1 MCWNDALDTRLTTL
15 LSGGDA
21 GLDAGA
27 ELEVDHPD
35 GKQAFLA
42 ALARHHRVEA
52 PTMIWV
58 RPIAGRHEPE
68 PEAPAPSHQVFDLDI
83 ARRRNLTFT
92 GARVEGAEIV
102 LDLHNGQRARIRPA
116 RAERLVELRR
126 WDSWYYNQ
134 LTAHQQLELDA
145 LEHDTG

>member
-1 MCWNDALDTRLTTL
+1 MCWNDALDARLIRL

-27 ELEVDHPD
+27 ELEVTHPD
-35 GKQAFLA
+35 GEQAFLA

-58 RPIAGRHEPE
+58 RPIGGRHEPE
-68 PEAPAPSHQVFDLDI
+68 GDPTASSHQVFDLDI

-92 GARVEGAEIV
+92 DARLEGDEIV

-116 RAERLVELRR
+116 RAERLVQLRY
-126 WDSWYYNQ
+126 WDSWYYNR
-134 LTAHQQLELDA
+134 LTADQQLELDA